1 MTDHQD
7 QINQLLEKL
16 ELLSKKQEGFSQEI
30 SRLRTEINALKEI
43 DAQERWGN
51 EAANTPVEPP
61 LIPVVTEAPRE
72 VVAPV
77 KDYHSAETRSAKAS
91 MDYMVPKEIA
101 PPKKKLDL
109 EKFIGENLINKIGI
123 AITVIGV
130 AIGAKYSIEHNLINP
145 LTRIILGYLAGIGL
159 LGFGIKLK
167 KNYESYSAVLVSG
180 AMTILY
186 FITYL
191 AYDLYGLIPQAMAF
205 GLMVG
210 FTAFTVVAA
219 LNYNKQVI
227 AQIGLVG
234 AYAVPFLLSEGSGQ
248 VAVLFSYVTIIN
260 LGILVIAFKK
270 YWKPLYYSSFVLTWL
285 LYTSWCLFNYQR
297 TEHFGLALTFLC
309 VFFAI
314 FYLTFLAYKLL
325 QKEKFSIADIL
336 LLLAN
341 SFIFYGIGYALLSN
355 NETGEQLLGLF
366 TLGNAVIH
374 FIVSAVIYRKQ
385 LADKNL
391 FYLIAGLVLVFITLA
406 IPVQLD
412 GNWVTLLWAAE
423 AALLFWIGRTKE
435 VSVYEWLSYPLMFLA
450 FFSLL
455 QDWSMSYNNYY
466 YYEYLDNQE
475 PGLSPFFNIQFL
487 SSILFLVAFGFINK
501 VHQNQQYS
509 SVLDARKG
517 ISKLLSFAIPGLL
530 LFVLYYAL
538 RLEIEN
544 YWDQLYYNSTITNS
558 ANAEGYEES
567 YTNTDLLKFKT
578 IWVINYSL
586 LFAAV
591 LSFVNISKIK
601 SALLGFITLGLNVL
615 AIAAFLVVG
624 LYTLSELR
632 ESYLEKTL
640 AEYYQAGIFHLG
652 IRYVCYLLVAVV
664 LYACYAYRRQEFMK
678 WNFKIAFD
686 TLLHLVI
693 LWIASSELISWMDI
707 ANSTQSYKLG
717 LSILWGVYALLLI
730 MLGIWKSKQHLR
742 IGAIALFGITLIKLF
757 FYDISHLDTLAKT
770 IVFVSLGV
778 LLLIISFLYNK
789 YKHLIADETTDEIDD

>member
-1 MTDHQD
+1 MADHQD
-7 QINQLLEKL
+7 QINELLRKL
-16 ELLSKKQEGFSQEI
+16 DLLSKKQEGFAQEI
-30 SRLRTEINALKEI
+30 SRLRMEINTLKAV
-43 DAQERWGN
+43 DAHARWSSEASTTPEEVSPDPI
-51 EAANTPVEPP
+51 EAAVPEE
-61 LIPVVTEAPRE
+61 VTT
-72 VVAPV
+72 
-77 KDYHSAETRSAKAS
+77 KDYPLAQARTPKAA
-91 MDYMVPKEIA
+91 MEYMVPKEVA
-101 PPKKKLDL
+101 PPKAKLDL

-191 AYDLYGLIPQAMAF
+191 AYSLYGLIPQAMAF

-227 AQIGLVG
+227 ALIGMVG

-248 VAVLFSYVTIIN
+248 VAVLFSYVAIIN
-260 LGILVIAFKK
+260 VGIMVIAFRK
-270 YWKPLYYSSFVLTWL
+270 YWKPLYYSSFGLTWL
-285 LYTSWCLFNYQR
+285 LYTSWCLLDYR
-297 TEHFGLALTFLC
+297 THLHFGLALTFLC
-309 VFFAI
+309 LFFVI

-325 QKEKFSIADIL
+325 QKEQFSRADIL

-341 SFIFYGIGYALLSN
+341 SFIFYGIGYGLLN
-355 NETGEQLLGLF
+355 GHETGEQLLGLF

-374 FIVSAVIYRKQ
+374 FVVSATIYRKQ
-385 LADKNL
+385 LADKKL

-412 GNWVTLLWAAE
+412 GNWVTLLWAGE
-423 AALLFWIGRTKE
+423 AALLFWIGRTKQ
-435 VSVYEWLSYPLMFLA
+435 VAVYEWMSYPLMILA
-450 FFSLL
+450 FFSLI
-455 QDWSMSYNNYY
+455 QDWSMSYNYY
-466 YYEYLDNQE
+466 NFEYPEMRLA
-475 PGLSPFFNIQFL
+475 PFFNIQFL
-487 SSILFLVAFGFINK
+487 SSILFLGAFGFINRI
-501 VHQNQQYS
+501 HQNQQYP
-509 SVLDARKG
+509 SVLKNKDG
-517 ISKLLSFAIPGLL
+517 LLQLMSLAIPGVLL
-530 LFVLYYAL
+530 LVLYYAL

-544 YWDQLYYNSTITNS
+544 YWQQLYFDSTITNS
-558 ANAEGYEES
+558 PNPEGYSES
-567 YTNTDLLKFKT
+567 HSNTDLLSFKN
-578 IWVINYSL
+578 IWVINFSL
-586 LFAAV
+586 LFVAV
-591 LSFVNISKIK
+591 LSFVNIRKWRHT
-601 SALLGFITLGLNVL
+601 LLAYTSLVLNGL

-624 LYTLSELR
+624 LYELSVLR
-632 ESYLEKTL
+632 ESYLSKNL
-640 AEYYQAGIFHLG
+640 AEYYKLGVFHLG
-652 IRYVCYLLVAVV
+652 IRYVCYCFAALVLA
-664 LYACYAYRRQEFMK
+664 ACYAYRRQDFVK
-678 WNFKIAFD
+678 WKLNVAFD
-686 TLLHLVI
+686 LLLHLVI
-693 LWIASSELISWMDI
+693 LWVASSELINWMDI

-730 MLGIWKSKQHLR
+730 ALGIWSSKQHLR
-742 IGAIALFGITLIKLF
+742 IGAIVLFGLTLIKLF

-789 YKHLIADETTDEIDD
+789 YKHLITDERTDEIDG

>member
-1 MTDHQD
+1 MTDNQD

-16 ELLSKKQEGFSQEI
+16 EMLSKKQEGFAQEI
-30 SRLRTEINALKEI
+30 SRLRLEIIALKEVGAQKRWDK
-43 DAQERWGN
+43 DA
-51 EAANTPVEPP
+51 TPLAGEP
-61 LIPVVTEAPRE
+61 LIPILSEATRE
-72 VVAPV
+72 VVE
-77 KDYHSAETRSAKAS
+77 KDYQVAEARSTKEA
-91 MDYMVPKEIA
+91 MEYMVPKEVA
-101 PPKKKLDL
+101 PPKIKLDL

-145 LTRIILGYLAGIGL
+145 LTRIILGYLAGVGL

-234 AYAVPFLLSEGSGQ
+234 AYAVPFLLSQGSGQ
-248 VAVLFSYVTIIN
+248 VAVLFSYVAIIN
-260 LGILVIAFKK
+260 LGILIIAFKK
-270 YWKPLYYSSFVLTWL
+270 YWKPLYYSSFILTWL
-285 LYTSWCLFNYQR
+285 IYASWCLMSYR
-297 TEHFGLALTFLC
+297 TSTHFGLALTFLC
-309 VFFAI
+309 LFFTI
-314 FYLTFLAYKLL
+314 FYLTALAYKLI
-325 QKEKFSIADIL
+325 QKEKFSLADIL
-336 LLLAN
+336 LILAN

-355 NETGEQLLGLF
+355 HETGEQLLGLF
-366 TLGNAVIH
+366 TLGNGLVH
-374 FIVSAVIYRKQ
+374 FGVSAVIYRKQ

-391 FYLIAGLVLVFITLA
+391 FYLISGLVLVFITLA

-423 AALLFWIGRTKE
+423 AALLFWIGRTKQ
-435 VSVYEWLSYPLMFLA
+435 VPVYEWLSYPLMLLA
-450 FFSLL
+450 FLSLL
-455 QDWSMSYNNYY
+455 QDWSMSYNKYY
-466 YYEYLDNQE
+466 YFEDEGTRLT
-475 PGLSPFFNIQFL
+475 PLFNVQFL
-487 SSILFLVAFGFINK
+487 SSILFLGAFVFINS
-501 VHQNQQYS
+501 VRQNKAYP
-509 SVLDARKG
+509 SVLAAKNVL
-517 ISKLLSFAIPGLL
+517 SKLIAVAVPGVILY
-530 LFVLYYAL
+530 VLYYSL

-544 YWDQLYYNSTITNS
+544 YWEQLYLDSTITNS
-558 ANAEGYEES
+558 PNAEGYTES
-567 YTNTDLLKFKT
+567 YMNADLPRFKI

-586 LFAAV
+586 LFVAV
-591 LSFVNISKIK
+591 LSLVNIKKLKHS
-601 SALLGFITLGLNVL
+601 LLGLINLVLNAV
-615 AIAAFLVVG
+615 AILAFLGVG

-640 AEYYQAGIFHLG
+640 AEYYHAGIFHLG
-652 IRYVCYLLVAVV
+652 IRYVCYLLVALVV
-664 LYACYAYRRQEFMK
+664 YACYAYRRQDFIK
-678 WNFKIAFD
+678 WNLKKAFD
-686 TLLHLVI
+686 FLLHLVI
-693 LWIASSELISWMDI
+693 LWVASSELINWMDI
-707 ANSTQSYKLG
+707 AHSTQSYKLG
-717 LSILWGVYALLLI
+717 LSILWGVYALILI
-730 MLGIWKSKQHLR
+730 ALGIWKSKQHLR
-742 IGAIALFGITLIKLF
+742 IGAIILFSITLIKLF

-789 YKHLIADETTDEIDD
+789 YKHLITDETTDELDR

>member
-1 MTDHQD
+1 MEIHALKAVENQQRWSKEEGIASTALPPSPTVPEVSAEVGKAD
-7 QINQLLEKL
+7 QTVAA
-16 ELLSKKQEGFSQEI
+16 
-30 SRLRTEINALKEI
+30 RRTEPTLE
-43 DAQERWGN
+43 
-51 EAANTPVEPP
+51 
-61 LIPVVTEAPRE
+61 
-72 VVAPV
+72 
-77 KDYHSAETRSAKAS
+77 YS
-91 MDYMVPKEIA
+91 VPKEVA
-101 PPKKKLDL
+101 PPKIKLDL

-191 AYDLYGLIPQAMAF
+191 AYDLYGLIPQVMAF
-205 GLMVG
+205 GLMLG

-219 LNYNKQVI
+219 LNYNRQVI
-227 AQIGLVG
+227 AQIGMVG

-248 VAVLFSYVTIIN
+248 AAVLFSYVAIIN
-260 LGILVIAFKK
+260 IGILIIALRK

-285 LYTSWCLFNYQR
+285 IYLSWCLMDYR
-297 TEHFGLALTFLC
+297 TTEHFGLALTFLC
-309 VFFAI
+309 LFFAI

-341 SFIFYGIGYALLSN
+341 SFIFYGTGYALLSN
-355 NETGEQLLGLF
+355 HETGEQLLGLF

-374 FIVSAVIYRKQ
+374 FIVSAVIYRKE

-435 VSVYEWLSYPLMFLA
+435 VTVYEWLSYPLMFLA

-455 QDWSMSYNNYY
+455 QDWSVSYNSYY
-466 YYEYLDNQE
+466 YYDYLNNQE
-475 PGLSPFFNIQFL
+475 TGLRPFFNVQLL
-487 SSILFLVAFGFINK
+487 SSMLFLVAFGFINK
-501 VHQNQQYS
+501 VHQNPQYT
-509 SVLDARKG
+509 SVLATKRG
-517 ISKLLSFAIPGLL
+517 VSKLLSLAIPGLL

-544 YWDQLYYNSTITNS
+544 YWDQLYFDSTITSS

-578 IWVINYSL
+578 IWVIYYSL
-586 LFAAV
+586 LFAAA
-591 LSFVNISKIK
+591 LSLVNIRKIK
-601 SALLGFITLGLNVL
+601 NALLGFISLGLNVL
-615 AIAAFLVVG
+615 AIAAFLVIG

-640 AEYYQAGIFHLG
+640 AEYYHAGIFHLG
-652 IRYVCYLLVAVV
+652 IRYVGYLLVAIV
-664 LYACYAYRRQEFMK
+664 LYACYAYRHQDFIK
-678 WNFKIAFD
+678 WKLSLAFD
-686 TLLHLVI
+686 ALLHLVI
-693 LWIASSELISWMDI
+693 LWVASGELINWMDI
-707 ANSTQSYKLG
+707 ADSTQSYKLG
-717 LSILWGVYALLLI
+717 LSILWGLYALLLI
-730 MLGIWKSKQHLR
+730 ALGIWKSKKHLR
-742 IGAIALFGITLIKLF
+742 IGAIVLFAITLTKLF

-789 YKHLIADETTDEIDD
+789 YKHLIADETTDEIDG